1 VIVFVMV
8 GLPLLAAGISA
19 LVPRRVGSAVTCA
32 SSVAAAALALE
43 IARIVVERG
52 ALIVLPGWI
61 EVDGLGAL
69 IVVLVSLVGV
79 TTSLFS
85 WGYMAGH
92 ETGGSPA
99 AYFANFN
106 LFLFSMLAVPVLA
119 EPNVTWIAV
128 EHTTLLSVFL
138 VAFEGT
144 RAALEASWKYVVLT
158 LSGAAVALLGFLLLY
173 AVYQGAGGTGHYTWQ
188 ALLRAAPRMDP
199 SLALLAFLLVLVGLG
214 TKVGLAPLHTW
225 LPDAHSQAPS
235 PVCALLSGV
244 ETSAVLYVILRL
256 LPVLRAVPGSGADR
270 WAEGAGLLSAVVAA
284 FLLLQVSD
292 YKRLFAYSTVEHM
305 GIILFGAALATS
317 ATGFAASFQL
327 VTHAFTKSFCFL
339 AAGMVLTATGT
350 TRVDHVRGLTRRSPI
365 AAGALLLGALAIGG
379 APPFAVFLSEL
390 TLIRGGLA
398 AGDYLS
404 VAALV
409 GVLGLA
415 FIGILVPLHRMAF
428 SGSPDEDE
436 TRHRSLPRTCVAA
449 VALAAIPVLVLGVYV
464 PPPVHALLAR
474 AAALV
479 AR

>member
-1 VIVFVMV
+1 MIVLALLA
-8 GLPLLAAGISA
+8 LPLLAAAVSA
-19 LVPRRVGSAVTCA
+19 FGSRRLASAATCLASVLEVGLAVDVARVDLSRTSLV
-32 SSVAAAALALE
+32 VA
-43 IARIVVERG
+43 R
-52 ALIVLPGWI
+52 GWI

-69 IVVLVSLVGV
+69 ILVLVSAVGV
-79 TTSLFS
+79 TAALFS
-85 WGYMAGH
+85 WGYMQNH
-92 ETGGSPA
+92 GGGRRATA
-99 AYFANFN
+99 AYFGNFN

-119 EPNVTWIAV
+119 EPNLTWIAV
-128 EHTTLLSVFL
+128 ELTTLLSVFL

-144 RAALEASWKYVVLT
+144 RDALEASWKYVVLT
-158 LSGAAVALLGFLLLY
+158 LAGAAIALLGFLLLFAAY
-173 AVYQGAGGTGHYTWQ
+173 RSAGAAGRYTWST
-188 ALLRAAPRMDP
+188 LLSAAPGMDP
-199 SLALLAFLLVLVGLG
+199 RLGLLAFLLVLVGLG

-244 ETSAVLYVILRL
+244 ETSAVLYVVLRL
-256 LPVLRAVPGSGADR
+256 LPVLRAIPGSGADR
-270 WAEGAGLLSAVVAA
+270 WAEGAGLLSAAVAA
-284 FLLLQVSD
+284 FLLLQVTD

-339 AAGMVLTATGT
+339 AAGAVLAVTGT
-350 TRVDHVRGLTRRSPI
+350 TRVEDIRGLAGRSPLV
-365 AAGALLLGALAIGG
+365 AAALLLGGLAIGG

-398 AGDYLS
+398 GGHY
-404 VAALV
+404 VAVALLV
-409 GVLGLA
+409 AVLGLA

-428 SGSPDEDE
+428 APPSGE
-436 TRHRSLPRTCVAA
+436 TVEHRRLPATCLAA
-449 VALAAIPVLVLGVYV
+449 VGRAAIPVLVLGVYV

-479 AR
+479 VP